1 MSDAPWGGTSAPP
14 GQAWEEL
21 IRSLREQPQVAEAIF
36 EQLPTGLAIAEAP
49 YGRLLYHNREAIR
62 LIRHPMLPSESFG
75 GYSQYGALHADG
87 TPYRGDEYPIAQ
99 ALSGRTIIDHEM
111 LYRRGDG
118 TLTTLSVNAA
128 PIHDERGNIIL
139 AVSTFH
145 DVSAQRQSAAALRE
159 SDARLKVALAGSG
172 LATWTLDTDTWNG
185 SWDRRLAILLGF
197 APDKLEVTR
206 DEWQTVIHPDDR
218 ARVIEDMRA
227 GIDGSGPFQ
236 SEFRVYRTDGVQV
249 WFALQGGVIRRPDGR
264 PFRAVGVV
272 QDITERKETENALR
286 EALKRSTEIL
296 ESINDAFFAIDAEMR
311 FTYVNHRAL
320 QTWRRRSE
328 DLIGFKL
335 LDVFPQARGTE
346 VEATYR
352 TALEKR
358 ETLRLETI
366 SPVVH
371 RWMAFSIYPAAGGG
385 LSVYFRDITEQK
397 DAEDR
402 LKLLA
407 AEVDHRSKN
416 MLAMVQVLLRHTR
429 GSTVS
434 EYRRAAVGRIGALA
448 RAHTLLSSS
457 RWQSADLTRLIEDE
471 LGPFLRGDSNRV
483 RLEGPPVALTSGAA
497 QSLALAIHEL
507 ATNAAKYGA
516 LSVPGGQVA
525 IDWRWIGVDG
535 LLLSWKETGGPSV
548 EKPTRRGFGSEVIE
562 KSVREQLK
570 GQVSS
575 DWQADGLRCVL
586 MLPSS
591 QLMHTRG

>member
-218 ARVIEDMRA
+218 ARVIEDACRDRWLGSVPIGVPGIPHGWSAGLVRA
-227 GIDGSGPFQ
+227 PRWRHTAPRWSAVPGSRCGPGH
-236 SEFRVYRTDGVQV
+236 YRTEGN
-249 WFALQGGVIRRPDGR
+249 R
-264 PFRAVGVV
+264 
-272 QDITERKETENALR
+272 ERL
-286 EALKRSTEIL
+286 
-296 ESINDAFFAIDAEMR
+296 
-311 FTYVNHRAL
+311 
-320 QTWRRRSE
+320 
-328 DLIGFKL
+328 
-335 LDVFPQARGTE
+335 
-346 VEATYR
+346 
-352 TALEKR
+352 
-358 ETLRLETI
+358 
-366 SPVVH
+366 
-371 RWMAFSIYPAAGGG
+371 
-385 LSVYFRDITEQK
+385 
-397 DAEDR
+397 
-402 LKLLA
+402 
-407 AEVDHRSKN
+407 
-416 MLAMVQVLLRHTR
+416 
-429 GSTVS
+429 
-434 EYRRAAVGRIGALA
+434 
-448 RAHTLLSSS
+448 
-457 RWQSADLTRLIEDE
+457 
-471 LGPFLRGDSNRV
+471 
-483 RLEGPPVALTSGAA
+483 
-497 QSLALAIHEL
+497 
-507 ATNAAKYGA
+507 
-516 LSVPGGQVA
+516 
-525 IDWRWIGVDG
+525 
-535 LLLSWKETGGPSV
+535 TGG
-548 EKPTRRGFGSEVIE
+548 
-562 KSVREQLK
+562 
-570 GQVSS
+570 
-575 DWQADGLRCVL
+575 A
-586 MLPSS
+586 
-591 QLMHTRG
+591 